1 MTFQVLSQ
9 APTTSLNSEDET
21 PYLTDEQEAER
32 WAILTG
38 KINPDGSDDEDMTD
52 DLRMLGL

>member
-9 APTTSLNSEDET
+9 APTQSLNFEEV
-21 PYLTDEQEAER
+21 PYLTEEQEAEK

-38 KINPDGSDDEDMTD
+38 KVSPDGDDGDMID
-52 DLRMLGL
+52 DLRMLGLS

>member
-9 APTTSLNSEDET
+9 APTTFSNFEET
-21 PYLTDEQEAER
+21 PYVTEEEEAER

-38 KINPDGSDDEDMTD
+38 KINPDGTDDEDMTD